1 MFVGVYLSKL
11 SLFTADLEA
20 LFHFIF
26 QDFEVCAV
34 YPVTGILYSLSFFV
48 CIAVARFKV
57 TGDALMCQK
66 MRAGRAVAEGL
77 VCRGT
82 QIELTDH
89 PALYPLSSLSRLRN
103 VEAENQNVIRYV
115 LGLYDV

>member
-1 MFVGVYLSKL
+1 MFVGVLSRL

-66 MRAGRAVAEGL
+66 TRSGRAVEEGL
-77 VCRGT
+77 VCRGI

-89 PALYPLSSLSRLRN
+89 PAPYSLSSLSRLIN
-103 VEAENQNVIRYV
+103 AEAENQNVFRYAM
-115 LGLYDV
+115 GIYDV

>member
-1 MFVGVYLSKL
+1 MFVAVLSRL

-26 QDFEVCAV
+26 QALEVFCCLSCNKD
-34 YPVTGILYSLSFFV
+34 TLQFILFS

-66 MRAGRAVAEGL
+66 TRAGRAVAEGL
-77 VCRGT
+77 VCRGI

-89 PALYPLSSLSRLRN
+89 LALCPLSSLSRLRN
-103 VEAENQNVIRYV
+103 AEAENQNVIRYV
-115 LGLYDV
+115 IGQYGV